1 MVIGNT
7 QAHRYSVCY
16 AEPMLVSYI
25 TLHRLR
31 SRFSVLY
38 SGFLL
43 LVACLCPLP
52 AAASSSDAPAMP
64 AAAATVAADQAAEYQ
79 AEVPKT
85 IIELQQFR
93 NTASRAIVGPGGSPG
108 QATLVQLN
116 PNVNAWLLLV
126 LDWGAHGGR
135 LSYHLENSQPRE
147 QHIRLADVRSVVIT
161 RGNSSVA
168 CDLLTAGKD
177 SPLEQARR
185 SSLPYAPLCGGRLFL
200 RNPTRGNYTQ
210 LEMVT
215 NLLRHYVWGGEKII
229 GFVREH
235 FFHDAFLEK
244 GSAGAPITASE
255 PASSAAP
262 LDATVSSSYAERAV
276 KPEHLGI
283 NLDNAADGL
292 VPGRWYSASGV
303 AGVYVSLIQPQAIAQ
318 DILDSYR
325 GKVSPLDP
333 VEAAALDYLVA
344 FDLDQFDLDYALG
357 TEHPALGWSER
368 TLEEMRDP
376 NLPGP
381 DGIDSAVPLVRT
393 GVISP
398 FLVPDTVATFTGG
411 FKRMHG
417 AFRHGPLARRNH
429 GSHYGFVE
437 QGVVF
442 SKLQPGLATLY
453 VLDDG
458 SVDMK
463 TWTTQDNALLPHV
476 KYALQNGVPL
486 ADYDQASASTI
497 PGALVSNWGAGNW
510 SGSSDEQLR
519 SLRAGACLQQTS
531 NKRFLIYGYFSS
543 ATPSAIARVFQS
555 YGCRY
560 AMHLD
565 MNALEHTYLA
575 LYRRKGSEVGI
586 QHLIEGMEQVDKKAK
601 GQLLPRFISYPDNRD
616 FFYLTRRGKQP

>member
-1 MVIGNT
+1 
-7 QAHRYSVCY
+7 
-16 AEPMLVSYI
+16 MLASDI
-25 TLHRLR
+25 TLPR
-31 SRFSVLY
+31 SRLGFSVLCAA
-38 SGFLL
+38 FLP

-52 AAASSSDAPAMP
+52 AAASSDGPAAPATT
-64 AAAATVAADQAAEYQ
+64 ATVAADQAAEYQ

-85 IIELQQFR
+85 IIQLQQFR
-93 NTASRAIVGPGGSPG
+93 DTASLAIVGPKGSPG

-126 LDWGAHGGR
+126 LDWGSNGGR
-135 LSYHLENSQPRE
+135 LSYHLENPQPRD
-147 QHIRLADVRSVVIT
+147 QHIRLADGRSVVIT

-168 CDLLTAGKD
+168 CDLWTAGKD
-177 SPLEQARR
+177 SSLEQARH

-215 NLLRHYVWGGEKII
+215 NFLRHYIWGGEKII

-235 FFHDAFLEK
+235 FYHDAFLEK
-244 GSAGAPITASE
+244 GSVGAEIPASE
-255 PASSAAP
+255 SPSPVAP
-262 LDATVSSSYAERAV
+262 LAAAVRPSYAKSAI

-283 NLDNAADGL
+283 NLDNSANGL
-292 VPGRWYSASGV
+292 VPGRWYSAAGM
-303 AGVYVSLIQPQAIAQ
+303 AGVYVSLIQPQAIAAE
-318 DILDSYR
+318 ILDSYR
-325 GKVSPLDP
+325 DKVSRLDP

-344 FDLDQFDLDYALG
+344 FDLEQFDLDYALG

-368 TLEEMRDP
+368 TLEAMRNR

-398 FLVPDTVATFTGG
+398 VLVPNTVATFTGG
-411 FKRMHG
+411 FKRLHG
-417 AFRHGPLARRNH
+417 AFRNGPLARRNH

-463 TWTTQDNALLPHV
+463 TWTAQDNALLPHI

-486 ADYDQASASTI
+486 VDYDRATASTV
-497 PGALVSNWGAGNW
+497 PGALVADWGAGNW

-519 SLRAGACLQQTS
+519 TLRAGACLQQTPT
-531 NKRFLIYGYFSS
+531 KRFLIYGYFSS
-543 ATPSAIARVFQS
+543 ATPSAMARVFQS
-555 YGCRY
+555 YGCHY

-586 QHLIEGMEQVDKKAK
+586 QHLIEGMEQVDKKAN
-601 GQLLPRFISYPDNRD
+601 GQLLPRFVSYPDNRD
-616 FFYLTRRGKQP
+616 FFYLVRRGDRP